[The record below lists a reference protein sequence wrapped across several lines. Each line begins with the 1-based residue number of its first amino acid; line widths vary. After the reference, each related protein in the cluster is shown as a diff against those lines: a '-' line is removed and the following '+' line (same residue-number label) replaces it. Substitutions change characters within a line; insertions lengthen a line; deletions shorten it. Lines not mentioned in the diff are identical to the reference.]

1 MKKRLTLLVG
11 AIILICSGVLAQG
24 QYKDV
29 RQTVVFLINRTV
41 VW

>member
-29 RQTVVFLINRTV
+29 RQTVFLINRTV